1 MREETPMSQE
11 NNDQVSTVLKLFFL
25 CQSRMQQT
33 AMPDWQSLDLTM
45 AQLKVLVTLGF
56 EGSVT
61 ISKLAEA
68 LAISHPTVSHLVER
82 LVQAGLAERREDVTD
97 RRYTLA
103 RLTSQGETMFQRLR
117 QGRLDRLQSYLTRL
131 DERDIAALRQGLEA
145 LVRVVQSVPSQ

>member
-1 MREETPMSQE
+1 MSQE
-11 NNDQVSTVLKLFFL
+11 NNDHMSSVLKLFFL

-68 LAISHPTVSHLVER
+68 LTISHPTVSHLVER
-82 LVQAGLAERREDVTD
+82 LVQAGLAERRDDVTD

-103 RLTSQGETMFQRLR
+103 RLTSQGETIFQRLR
-117 QGRLDRLQSYLTRL
+117 QGRLDRLQSYLAQL
-131 DERDIAALRQGLEA
+131 DERDIAALHQGLEA
-145 LVRVVQSVPSQ
+145 LVRVIQSVPSQ

>member
-1 MREETPMSQE
+1 MSQE
-11 NNDQVSTVLKLFFL
+11 NNDHVSSVLKLFFL

-82 LVQAGLAERREDVTD
+82 LVQAGLAERREDATD

-103 RLTSQGETMFQRLR
+103 RLTAQGETMFQRLR
-117 QGRLDRLQSYLTRL
+117 QGRLDRLQSYLAQL
-131 DERDIAALRQGLEA
+131 DEQDIAALHQGLEA
-145 LVRVVQSVPSQ
+145 LVRAIQ

>member
-1 MREETPMSQE
+1 MSQE
-11 NNDQVSTVLKLFFL
+11 NNDHVSAVLKLFFL

-61 ISKLAEA
+61 ISKLAEV

-82 LVQAGLAERREDVTD
+82 LVRAGLAERREDVTD

-103 RLTSQGETMFQRLR
+103 RLTSQGEMMFQRLR
-117 QGRLDRLQSYLTRL
+117 QGRLDRLQSYLAQL
-131 DERDIAALRQGLEA
+131 DELDIAALRQGLEA
-145 LVRVVQSVPSQ
+145 LVRVIQ